1 MGIGKQQCFSEAQKA
16 FKTYLWGY
24 WKQTNN
30 KVTGQWEATLL
41 NWVLMEVFPLN
52 NMITSTLYKVS
63 EKRLYIWLSL
73 YAITDIHESL
83 S

>member
-1 MGIGKQQCFSEAQKA
+1 MRLKKPSRLIYEAIENRQTIGDD
-16 FKTYLWGY
+16 TG
-24 WKQTNN
+24 NHM
-30 KVTGQWEATLL
+30 VTGQWEATLL